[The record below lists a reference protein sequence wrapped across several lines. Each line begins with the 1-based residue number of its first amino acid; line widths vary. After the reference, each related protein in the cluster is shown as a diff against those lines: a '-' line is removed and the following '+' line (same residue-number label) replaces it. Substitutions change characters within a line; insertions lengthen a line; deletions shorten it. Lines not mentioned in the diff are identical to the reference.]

1 MKTTGHHAK
10 PTLSIG
16 LPSLPFVVLG
26 IGLPLLVFLLVQPG
40 GPVVWFLVPG
50 LWWIGFAR
58 FSDLR
63 WMGLGVFFLFLI
75 LYATS
80 IPVEVYYF
88 WFHQLP
94 ELTSGPP
101 VLVLWAG
108 SWLVCLLGLGP
119 LVPSKPLIIPLI
131 NRLIRSMR
139 KATKSSASLTSL
151 TSLTSSADPLLPDS
165 AYGAPES
172 KLGQGSNLGKVS
184 QVTPDQPTTRVKTQP
199 LRVVIGVVYCWIGIP
214 VLLSGSAIGTL
225 GYLALGGIYGL
236 IHLRTYPVKPRLA
249 WFGIMTL
256 AVVVILLLPEP
267 KPILRDSWDQRLMRV
282 VSQRFQDIP
291 LILDIPG
298 QGTRQIND
306 SFGPARG
313 LSSRVFFRISSP
325 TDGVFYLENRRAS
338 ILGTNGWIF
347 SQEDRPRV
355 DPSSSSKVKVEI
367 QETWWGPKPVQLF
380 LNRWY
385 LPAIATELVLPTPL
399 EPNTILNFEPF
410 DSFIPTNESRVPTT
424 QNHFGPA
431 IPQEII
437 QLADQVRDLS
447 LDQQIQFLNNYLQ
460 DQYIYGLLPV
470 NPQRNSHPLSRFLTD
485 QIGYCLHF
493 ATFGVL
499 FFQNLGYEAWYSE
512 GYQGVITRGQAE
524 VRGLQSH
531 GWVTLNLPDEPARI
545 IDPTPRIRF
554 DPQGSGNH
562 AMDRATLQ
570 YLDRLQSLAQS
581 SVVSSIDSPTDSSG
595 ADSASSTPEDP
606 SQSWIPWVMAL
617 LGVVVI
623 IIVVLGIGLW
633 NSPKNRWVRIMD
645 QGKTEPATYGSVE
658 ELVGQKIAKKLYLPS
673 LEAWYGYS
681 AYANYQVLLRD
692 LQNLKEYSKSLG
704 DSGV

>member
-1 MKTTGHHAK
+1 MKTSGLKAE
-10 PTLSIG
+10 PPLSNR
-16 LPSLPFVVLG
+16 LPSLPFVVLA
-26 IGLPLLVFLLVQPG
+26 IGLPLLVFLLVQPE
-40 GPVVWFLVPG
+40 GPIVWFLVPG

-131 NRLIRSMR
+131 IRLIRRVR
-139 KATKSSASLTSL
+139 KTKKSSASLTSL
-151 TSLTSSADPLLPDS
+151 ASSADPLLPGSTHAGS
-165 AYGAPES
+165 AA
-172 KLGQGSNLGKVS
+172 KN
-184 QVTPDQPTTRVKTQP
+184 QP
-199 LRVVIGVVYCWIGIP
+199 LGVVIGVVYCWIGIP

-225 GYLALGGIYGL
+225 SYLAMGGIYGL
-236 IHLRTYPVKPRLA
+236 VHLRTYPIKPRLA
-249 WFGIMTL
+249 WVGIL
-256 AVVVILLLPEP
+256 LLVVAVILILPEP
-267 KPILRDSWDQRLMRV
+267 KPILRDSWDQRLMRF

-338 ILGTNGWIF
+338 VLGTNGWIF
-347 SQEDRPRV
+347 SQEDGPTV
-355 DPSSSSKVKVEI
+355 DPSSSSRVTVEI

-380 LNRWY
+380 LNRWF
-385 LPAIATELVLPTPL
+385 LPAIATEQILPTPL

-410 DSFIPTNESRVPTT
+410 DSFIPTNETPVPTT

-460 DQYIYGLLPV
+460 DQYIYGLLPA
-470 NPQRNSHPLSRFLTD
+470 NPPRNSHPLSRFLTD
-485 QIGYCLHF
+485 QVGYCLHF

-499 FFQNLGYEAWYSE
+499 FFQDLGYEAWYSE
-512 GYQGVITRGQAE
+512 GYQGVIGGGQAE
-524 VRGLQSH
+524 VRGLHSH
-531 GWVTLNLPDEPARI
+531 GWVTLILPNEPPRI
-545 IDPTPRIRF
+545 IDPTPSVRF

-570 YLDRLQSLAQS
+570 YLERLQSLSQPSYRS
-581 SVVSSIDSPTDSSG
+581 SEGSSG
-595 ADSASSTPEDP
+595 SPRPDDI
-606 SQSWIPWVMAL
+606 SQPRGMSPWVIAL
-617 LGVVVI
+617 LGVVVVI
-623 IIVVLGIGLW
+623 MLGLGIGLW
-633 NSPKNRWVRIMD
+633 FSPKNRWVRIMN
-645 QGKTEPATYGSVE
+645 QGKTKPATYGSVE
-658 ELVGQKIAKKLYLPS
+658 ERVGQQLARELYLPS

-681 AYANYQVLLRD
+681 TNPNYQVLFRD
-692 LQNLKEYSKSLG
+692 LRNLKKSLENLG
-704 DSGV
+704 DPGV